1 MSSYFTL
8 PSFARAKKNTE
19 ELEKTNPTKP
29 VLNDADEE
37 FLTKITSQDAAA
49 PEAIQQEAPVQITD
63 DGEEKELPKSEVT
76 AEAAKSPDQIALPET
91 QPEELVESEDK
102 QGDEKEVDSTKQEA
116 TDTAPDPPE
125 VTPHDGSDDTKAKKT
140 KKNKTFELPS
150 QEEAEAAT
158 KGFDYDQVMK
168 SQGADKSSQQ
178 GEKRTWAS
186 YLPNMTKSQTL
197 PPKENDTTEKD
208 AAKPSNDNSDP
219 QPAAANKTT
228 QAMDQARSWAQY
240 ASTYIPSTS
249 AIPSIPST
257 WTFANKK
264 DFHAEPVYK
273 EDGVTIDEA
282 ATKEKQEKEVSVLLD
297 NLSLSSIN
305 NRVFSFSAESQKY
318 YDRFTQVLKDTLNG
332 APTAYEDMDKLM
344 RDAGPTLEKNF
355 ASMPP
360 FVQTLVKSLPA
371 KLGASLGPEL
381 MAAASQKQGH
391 DMKAQM
397 EAGEKGGASAE
408 ASGSKDG
415 QQKKTKRR
423 IPGLKS
429 LTSSN
434 GVVASILRNIVNFLQ
449 VRFPFLVSTTNVV
462 MSLAVFSKFF
472 LNEYPS
478 ACPQT
483 FRTDGKKLTH
493 YLPAVLMFVFW
504 YCHKRGKQV
513 RLDRE
518 IEEGKAGEASA
529 ADDGKD
535 EFDGS
540 DFDASD
546 SDAGEN
552 VDNDDMAEQIATAV
566 KQDRDNDIDDEHA
579 AALKRKEEALNK
591 P

>member
-29 VLNDADEE
+29 VLNEADEE
-37 FLTKITSQDAAA
+37 FLTKITSQDAGA
-49 PEAIQQEAPVQITD
+49 PEAVQQEPPVQITD
-63 DGEEKELPKSEVT
+63 DGEEKELPKSEIT

-91 QPEELVESEDK
+91 KPEELIGDEVK
-102 QGDEKEVDSTKQEA
+102 QGDDKEVETSKEDSK
-116 TDTAPDPPE
+116 DNAPDPAE
-125 VTPHDGSDDTKAKKT
+125 VTPHDGSDDTKSKKA

-158 KGFDYDQVMK
+158 KGFDYDQAMK
-168 SQGADKSSQQ
+168 SQGADKSQQ

-197 PPKENDTTEKD
+197 TKENTTPSTEKD
-208 AAKPSNDNSDP
+208 SKPGNDSEST
-219 QPAAANKTT
+219 QPTTPNKTT

-249 AIPSIPST
+249 ALPSIPNN

-273 EDGVTIDEA
+273 EDGTIDEA

-381 MAAASQKQGH
+381 MAAASEKPGH
-391 DMKAQM
+391 DMKART
-397 EAGEKGGASAE
+397 EAGEKGES
-408 ASGSKDG
+408 STDG
-415 QQKKTKRR
+415 QKKKKRR

-462 MSLAVFSKFF
+462 MSLAVFSRC
-472 LNEYPS
+472 LPPS
-478 ACPQT
+478 PLVHNFPAL
-483 FRTDGKKLTH
+483 TDHLA
-493 YLPAVLMFVFW
+493 AVLMFVFW

-529 ADDGKD
+529 TADADGK
-535 EFDGS
+535 EENDGS

-546 SDAGEN
+546 SEGGEGG
-552 VDNDDMAEQIATAV
+552 VDDEIAEQIAAAV
-566 KQDRDNDIDDEHA
+566 KEDRENEDDEHA

>member
-19 ELEKTNPTKP
+19 ELEKTNPTNP
-29 VLNDADEE
+29 VLNDADEK

-49 PEAIQQEAPVQITD
+49 APEAVQQEAPVQITD
-63 DGEEKELPKSEVT
+63 DGEEKQLPQSETTTEGV
-76 AEAAKSPDQIALPET
+76 KSPDQIAVPET
-91 QPEELVESEDK
+91 KPEELVGDEDK
-102 QGDEKEVDSTKQEA
+102 QAGEEEVDATKETFRDIA
-116 TDTAPDPPE
+116 SDPPE
-125 VTPHDGSDDTKAKKT
+125 VTPHDGSTDDMPKKT

-158 KGFDYDQVMK
+158 KGFDYDQAMK
-168 SQGADKSSQQ
+168 SKDGDESQQQ

-186 YLPNMTKSQTL
+186 YLPSMTKSQTL
-197 PPKENDTTEKD
+197 TKESTSSTAEKD
-208 AAKPSNDNSDP
+208 STNPSTDSETA
-219 QPAAANKTT
+219 QPTSTNKTT

-249 AIPSIPST
+249 ALPSIPST

-264 DFHAEPVYK
+264 DFQAQPVYK
-273 EDGVTIDEA
+273 EDGTIDEA

-344 RDAGPTLEKNF
+344 KEAGPTLEKHF
-355 ASMPP
+355 ESMPP

-381 MAAASQKQGH
+381 MAAASQKPGN
-391 DMKAQM
+391 DMKARM
-397 EAGEKGGASAE
+397 EASSKASASAQASD

-415 QQKKTKRR
+415 QQKKKRR

-462 MSLAVFSKFF
+462 MSLAVFSKS
-472 LNEYPS
+472 NYPKHTVYQR
-478 ACPQT
+478 PRQ
-483 FRTDGKKLTH
+483 KLTNH
-493 YLPAVLMFVFW
+493 HP
-504 YCHKRGKQV
+504 K
-513 RLDRE
+513 
-518 IEEGKAGEASA
+518 S
-529 ADDGKD
+529 
-535 EFDGS
+535 
-540 DFDASD
+540 
-546 SDAGEN
+546 
-552 VDNDDMAEQIATAV
+552 
-566 KQDRDNDIDDEHA
+566 
-579 AALKRKEEALNK
+579 
-591 P
+591 